1 MSTAIS
7 STAATTTAAIN
18 DAATAMKNE
27 LGMNTNDFLKLFI
40 AQLQNQDPLSPQDPA
55 EFLGQL
61 AQLTQVEQSYNTT
74 TALNNLL
81 AAQNNSLA
89 SSAVSLIGGVITA
102 TGNQANFD
110 GTNAATMKY
119 SMPAATT
126 STTLT
131 VTDPSGKVVR
141 TVNLGAQSGGA
152 ATYQWDGC
160 DGQGNVLTSGAYTFG
175 VSGTD
180 VNGGKQTATTYT
192 TGMADSVTFDNG
204 VAYISIGAV
213 TVPYANVTK
222 VSMS

>member
-1 MSTAIS
+1 MSTAITGTS
-7 STAATTTAAIN
+7 ATTTAAIN

-27 LGMNTNDFLKLFI
+27 IGMNTNDFLKLFI

-74 TALNNLL
+74 TALNKLL
-81 AAQNNSLA
+81 AAQNNNLA
-89 SSAVSLIGGVITA
+89 SSAVSLIGGTITA

-119 SMPAATT
+119 SMPASTT

-131 VTDPSGKVVR
+131 VTNSSGNVIR
-141 TVNLGAQSGGA
+141 TVNLGDQPAGA
-152 ATYQWDGC
+152 GAYQWDGC
-160 DGQGNVLTSGAYTFG
+160 DGQGNLLSSGAYTFSL
-175 VSGTD
+175 SGTD
-180 VNGGKQTATTYT
+180 VNGGRQVATTYT
-192 TGMADSVTFDNG
+192 TGLADSVTFDNG
-204 VAYISIGAV
+204 IAYISIGAV

>member
-1 MSTAIS
+1 M
-7 STAATTTAAIN
+7 TTAVTGTTSTTVTT
-18 DAATAMKNE
+18 DAAAAMKKE
-27 LGMNTNDFLKLFI
+27 LGMNTDGFLQMFI

-61 AQLTQVEQSYNTT
+61 AQLTQVQQSYNTT
-74 TALNNLL
+74 TAMNNLL
-81 AAQNNSLA
+81 AAQNSSLA
-89 SSAVSLIGGVITA
+89 SSAVSLIGGTITA

-126 STTLT
+126 STTLNISNA
-131 VTDPSGKVVR
+131 SGDVVR
-141 TVNLGAQSGGA
+141 TVNLGAQASGA
-152 ATYQWDGC
+152 AAYQWDGC
-160 DGQGNVLTSGAYTFG
+160 DGQGNKLAAGAYTFA

-180 VNGGKQTATTYT
+180 AAGSKQVATTYT
-192 TGMADSVTFDNG
+192 TGVADSVSFDSG
-204 VAYISIGAV
+204 LAYIFIGAV

>member
-1 MSTAIS
+1 MTTAV
-7 STAATTTAAIN
+7 TGTTGTTTTAA
-18 DAATAMKNE
+18 DAMKKE
-27 LGMNTNDFLKLFI
+27 LGMNTDDFLKLFV
-40 AQLQNQDPLSPQDPA
+40 AQLQYQDPLAPQDPT
-55 EFLGQL
+55 EMLGQL

-89 SSAVSLIGGVITA
+89 SSAVALIGGTITA

-110 GTNAATMKY
+110 GTNAAAMKY
-119 SMPAATT
+119 SMPVATN

-131 VTDPSGKVVR
+131 ITNASGSVVR
-141 TVNLGAQSGGA
+141 TVDLGTQSVGA

-160 DGQGNVLTSGAYTFG
+160 DGQGNKLAAGAYTFA

-180 VNGGKQTATTYT
+180 AAGSKKAATTYT
-192 TGMADSVTFDNG
+192 TGVADSVSFDNG
-204 VAYISIGAV
+204 LAYISIGAV

-222 VSMS
+222 VSVS